1 MSVIDRLVRPRSV
14 AIVGASADPKSLT
27 GRPVAYLQAHGFGGD
42 IYPINPRYPT
52 VAGLTSYPDAT
63 SLPRPPDVGI
73 VLVGANRVIDAV
85 RQLSLAGTSAAI
97 VLASGFGE
105 AGEEGVRRQRALRD
119 AAGPMRILGPNTIG
133 LVNLAD
139 GIMLSPSGALAL
151 PEFPVGKI
159 ALISQSGGILGS
171 LLSRAVGRG
180 IGFSALVATGNESDL
195 EAADFIDFFADDDAT
210 SVISLYLETIRNFEA
225 FRSASKKAAAHGKPI
240 VVHKVGRSEVGAQ
253 CTVSHTGALAGA
265 DRIYDAFFRQN
276 GIIRAE
282 TFSDLLDIPATLST
296 GRVLRGKRIAIV
308 TSTGGAATMVADCIG
323 MAGFEVPM
331 PDSDTAK
338 QLVSLDIPE
347 AVLDR
352 NPIDVTLAGLRPD
365 IFQRVIRTLLES
377 TSYDAAVVVVGS
389 SSIGQPDVVAGPLVE
404 SLAIGHKPLLAYV
417 SPDAPAIVKHLNRMG
432 VPAFAAPESCAPLL
446 SALLRN
452 VTPHANVDQ
461 PVTPSVALDAFA
473 DGPLNETESKRL
485 FARSGIRV
493 TRENQVATPA
503 QAQAAAYELGSAV
516 VLKILS
522 REILHKSE
530 VGGVRVNVAVDDVQ
544 QSCQDMAARVARLS
558 VGRVEGF
565 LVQELVTGGVE
576 MILGFRR
583 DPQLGPFILLGLGG
597 VATEVYQDTAIRLLP
612 FDRSDAERMVDELKA
627 AVLLKGFRGRPRAD
641 IAALVDAIMSFAAMA
656 SSAGDRLSEAE
667 INPLFV
673 FPEGQGV
680 CAADGLVVLN
690 GGIGGR
696 QLRPQPVVELL

>member
-1 MSVIDRLVRPRSV
+1 MNVIERLVRPRSV
-14 AIVGASADPKSLT
+14 AIVGASSDPQSLT
-27 GRPVAYLQAHGFGGD
+27 GRPVAYLQSHGFAGD
-42 IYPINPRYPT
+42 IYPINPRYQT
-52 VAGLTSYPDAT
+52 VAGLTCYPDAA
-63 SLPRPPDVGI
+63 SLPHPPDVGI
-73 VLVGANRVIDAV
+73 VLVGANRVADAV

-105 AGEEGVRRQRALRD
+105 AGEEGVQRQRELRE

-133 LVNLAD
+133 LVNLTD
-139 GIMLSPSGALAL
+139 KIMLSPSGALAL

-210 SVISLYLETIRNFEA
+210 SVITLYLETIRNPET
-225 FRSASKKAAAHGKPI
+225 FRTAAKKAAARGKPI

-265 DRIYDAFFRQN
+265 DRIYDAFFKQA
-276 GIIRAE
+276 GILRAE
-282 TFSDLLDIPATLST
+282 TFADLLDIPAALST

-323 MAGFEVPM
+323 MAGFAAPT
-331 PDSDTAK
+331 PDRDTAK
-338 QLVSLDIPE
+338 ELVSLNIPE

-365 IFQRVIRTLLES
+365 IFRRIIRTLLES
-377 TSYDAAVVVVGS
+377 ASYDAAVVVVGS

-404 SLAIGHKPLLAYV
+404 SLEIGHKPLLAYV
-417 SPDAPAIVKHLNRMG
+417 SPEAPAIVKHLNLMG
-432 VPAFAAPESCAPLL
+432 VPAFAAPESCALLL

-452 VTPHANVDQ
+452 VLPLESNTDQ
-461 PVTPSVALDAFA
+461 PVALSITLDAFA
-473 DGPLNETESKRL
+473 DGALNEAESKRL
-485 FARSGIRV
+485 FAQCGIRV
-493 TRENQVATPA
+493 TREHQVATPA
-503 QAQAAAYELGSAV
+503 QAQAAAHEIGSAV

-530 VGGVRVNVAVDDVQ
+530 VGGVLVNIAADHVQ
-544 QSCQDMAARVARLS
+544 QSCHEMATRVAQLS
-558 VGRVEGF
+558 KGRVEGF

-583 DPQLGPFILLGLGG
+583 DPQLGPFILVGLGG
-597 VATEVYQDTAIRLLP
+597 IATEVYQDTAIRLLP
-612 FDRSDAERMVDELKA
+612 FDRSDAECMVDELKA

-656 SSAGDRLSEAE
+656 ASAGDRLSEAE

-673 FPEGQGV
+673 FPEGRGV
-680 CAADGLVVLN
+680 CAADGLVVLDGHVGN
-690 GGIGGR
+690 R
-696 QLRPQPVVELL
+696 QLRP